1 MFEVPISTC
10 TFFVLREWN
19 EYLFGIL
26 AAVREKKKLKITGLA
41 WQVSSG
47 VFFVHFNKLCTEI
60 GLEDSFVIFQNFANK

>member
-41 WQVSSG
+41 
-47 VFFVHFNKLCTEI
+47 
-60 GLEDSFVIFQNFANK
+60 